1 MRSTYMDTETMLVI
15 HSERFNEIV
24 TKAVKEMEQD
34 SLVLSEDGTY
44 IPDGQTEA
52 VPLSKNKK
60 RIFKITTKVFRLIR
74 NMLYQIR
81 RQTFII
87 KSLPPYFSSCSF
99 LSFLLTGTSL
109 KIISQTQP
117 VNDYDHYHRQQRCPQ
132 NKA

>member
-1 MRSTYMDTETMLVI
+1 MHGKTVLIDDNISIIGSYNLDMRSTYMDTETMLVI

-74 NMLYQIR
+74 NML
-81 RQTFII
+81 
-87 KSLPPYFSSCSF
+87 
-99 LSFLLTGTSL
+99 
-109 KIISQTQP
+109 
-117 VNDYDHYHRQQRCPQ
+117 
-132 NKA
+132 